1 MGSVRGTEDRRTE
14 VFTVDGSRYTVVPSG
29 HEGARIVV
37 FEDAAYNLEA
47 EYLTSERYEWL
58 REMSKGF

>member
-1 MGSVRGTEDRRTE
+1 MEKGADTE
-14 VFTVDGSRYTVVPSG
+14 VFSVDGLRCTVIPSG

-47 EYLTSERYEWL
+47 EYITDERYEWL
-58 REMSKGF
+58 KEMGK